1 MNFAHEAH
9 PDPAEIAELDEDMM
23 PPAGAARLREHL
35 AACPDCAAV
44 RAELAALRRELRELP
59 GPGPMPEDVAARIDA
74 AILAVSRETA
84 DAPEKGQRGM
94 AAPAG
99 HPRRYRRATFA
110 LAAAAAV
117 AVLGV
122 GGALLGALNGDGG
135 PQPSGLSAGATDEA
149 PAEREAAAQDLS
161 APAEEALEAQVRQ
174 LLAGSTEAS
183 TLAAEGPGGT
193 GEPGEGEA
201 PPSSEQQE
209 STAEMP
215 PGPVVVPSCVEQAI
229 GRPEEPLAAGPE
241 DFEGEEA
248 YLVVLPHAAD
258 PERVDAYVVAAAC
271 VSSSP
276 VPSPGRILVQ
286 ESYPRD

>member
-9 PDPAEIAELDEDMM
+9 PDPAEIAELDEDVV

-44 RAELAALRRELRELP
+44 RSELAALRRELRELP
-59 GPGPMPEDVAARIDA
+59 DPGPMPEDVAARIDA

-84 DAPEKGQRGM
+84 DALGETRRGT

-99 HPRRYRRATFA
+99 NPRRYRRAAFA

-135 PQPSGLSAGATDEA
+135 PEPAGLAAEGTDEA
-149 PAEREAAAQDLS
+149 PAEREAAAQELS

-174 LLAGSTEAS
+174 LLAGSAEAS
-183 TLAAEGPGGT
+183 TLAAEVPDGT
-193 GEPGEGEA
+193 GEPGEEG
-201 PPSSEQQE
+201 PSPSAEQQE
-209 STAEMP
+209 GAPESP

-276 VPSPGRILVQ
+276 APSPGRILVQ
-286 ESYPRD
+286 ESYARD